1 MQAFSKKYPFTD
13 MESKD
18 HQGIAPVIIIGMHRS
33 GTSMLAR
40 ALSELGVFMGRR
52 RTRNEECLWTN
63 KINYWIF
70 AQASATWERPEGMD
84 TLLRDPDLCHTISD
98 YMQGIVSGP
107 ACARY
112 MGLRRY
118 ARYGSL
124 FRVAEPWGWKDPRN
138 TFTLPLWLTLFP
150 NAKVVHIIR
159 HGVDVAQSLRNR
171 RNRDAG
177 AAAQRYWGRRGLYA
191 NNPLAPKRS
200 GFAHSPRVADLEGGM
215 ALWEAYTSRG
225 RELVRKWEN
234 QSLELYYE
242 EMVRNPVQSLK
253 QITEFCGVKASHENV
268 LRVSEGFD
276 PEKAYAYRQSE
287 LLTNF
292 SSKFLENLQKFAYR

>member
-84 TLLRDPDLCHTISD
+84 TLLKDPDLCHMICD
-98 YMQGIVSGP
+98 YIQGIASGP
-107 ACARY
+107 ACMRY
-112 MGLRRY
+112 LGLRRY

-124 FRVAEPWGWKDPRN
+124 FRVTEPWGWKDPRN

-171 RNRDAG
+171 RNREANHDEHADRRCQPVDRVVDQRAVVAAGSQIDADVARQQRVGTRREERRHASPDRQPDLVEEG
-177 AAAQRYWGRRGLYA
+177 AVHEPGPPERSTRG
-191 NNPLAPKRS
+191 S
-200 GFAHSPRVADLEGGM
+200 SPSV
-215 ALWEAYTSRG
+215 
-225 RELVRKWEN
+225 
-234 QSLELYYE
+234 
-242 EMVRNPVQSLK
+242 
-253 QITEFCGVKASHENV
+253 
-268 LRVSEGFD
+268 
-276 PEKAYAYRQSE
+276 
-287 LLTNF
+287 F
-292 SSKFLENLQKFAYR
+292 SIVYCIPW